1 MDDLNYW
8 LVVTLLEKKYYTI
21 LYYTILYYTILND
34 RSPHQKSRLFI
45 ASKGVGLSLD
55 NWIPRK
61 ALKCLL

>member
-8 LVVTLLEKKYYTI
+8 LVVTLLEKK
-21 LYYTILYYTILND
+21 YYTILYYTILND